1 MAELRKITK
10 EELREVLRKH
20 KLWLDKKEGGERAD
34 LSWSDLSWSDLS
46 GANLSGANL
55 RGADLSEANLGRADL
70 RRADLSVSDLSWSN
84 LSWSDLSGANL
95 RGADLSGADLDFS
108 CVPLWCG
115 TLKAHF
121 DDRQIVQILYHAIK
135 SGVQSNNT
143 SEELKNELYK
153 LSDLA
158 NKFYKV
164 EECGRVIY
172 PPKET
177 KEGEEE

>member
-34 LSWSDLSWSDLS
+34 LSWSD
-46 GANLSGANL
+46 
-55 RGADLSEANLGRADL
+55 
-70 RRADLSVSDLSWSN
+70 

>member
-46 GANLSGANL
+46 GANLS
-55 RGADLSEANLGRADL
+55 
-70 RRADLSVSDLSWSN
+70 
-84 LSWSDLSGANL
+84 
-95 RGADLSGADLDFS
+95 GADLSGADLDFS

>member
-1 MAELRKITK
+1 MTELRKITK

-20 KLWLDKKEGGERAD
+20 KMWLDGTEGGEKAD
-34 LSWSDLSWSDLS
+34 LSWADLSKADLS
-46 GANLSGANL
+46 KANLSE
-55 RGADLSEANLGRADL
+55 ADLSEANL
-70 RRADLSVSDLSWSN
+70 SE
-84 LSWSDLSGANL
+84 AN
-95 RGADLSGADLDFS
+95 LDFS

-115 TLKAHF
+115 SLKAQF
-121 DDRQIVQILYHAIK
+121 DDRQIIQILYHAVK

-158 NKFYKV
+158 NKFHRV
-164 EECGRVIY
+164 EECGRVIC
-172 PPKET
+172 PPEET